1 MPAWFSRQV
10 DLKRG
15 TLVLMCLAGLLVFL
29 GVLVLYL
36 PASWFSGMLPP
47 AVKCAELGG
56 SVWNGECLGLEVRG
70 SRLGDATWNMAS
82 GKAFTGHASG
92 DVTLSGTALNARADV
107 DVGLKGGG
115 ELREVS
121 ASFPLDPAFIA
132 QFPRDQRGHIVA
144 EFKRVVLAEG
154 SSLQSLEGTIEL
166 QEFRQVGAHPL
177 ELGSYQLTF
186 DGTPA
191 QNGTVVGQLRDLGGP
206 FMVTGTVTLTAPT
219 NYLVQGFITGR
230 TAQAESLVR
239 EITLGAPPDA
249 SGRSAFSFEGSF

>member
-1 MPAWFSRQV
+1 M
-10 DLKRG
+10 KRG

-47 AVKCAELGG
+47 AVKCSELGG
-56 SVWNGECLGLEVRG
+56 SVWNGECIGLEVQG
-70 SRLGDATWNMAS
+70 GRLGDATWNLAT

-92 DVTLSGTALNARADV
+92 DVSVTGTALNARADL
-107 DVGLKGGG
+107 DIGLKGGG
-115 ELREVS
+115 ELRDVS
-121 ASFPLDPAFIA
+121 ATFPLDPSFSK
-132 QFPRDQRGHIVA
+132 QFPRNQRGNIVA
-144 EFKRVVLAEG
+144 EFERVVLTDG
-154 SSLQSLEGTIEL
+154 PVIQSLLGTIEL
-166 QEFRQVGAHPL
+166 QDFRQVGSNPL

-191 QNGTVVGQLRDLGGP
+191 KNGSVVGQLKDLGGP
-206 FMVTGTVTLTAPT
+206 FMVTGTVTLTAP
-219 NYLVQGFITGR
+219 NGYLVEGFITGR

-239 EITLGAPPDA
+239 EITLGAPPDN